1 MFIILF
7 IVILAALVF
16 VHELGHFLAA
26 KISGIRADEFAL
38 GFPPRLFSFKW
49 GETVYA
55 LNLIPFGGYVK
66 IFGED
71 PNDESIAGPDKE
83 RSFVHK
89 PKSIQAFVLVAGILG
104 NIIFAWLLLSLGF
117 MIGMPVP
124 KDYSDTAKVQ
134 NAKITITLVSAGSP
148 AEKAGIKVGDVVTK
162 LSAASD
168 TVATADI
175 ETYQNFIAQHPQQEI
190 TVSYIRNNEAH
201 DLTVVPKEGIV
212 SGRPAIGVAF
222 ELLGT
227 LKLSFFSAF
236 IEGAKLTWVVIQG
249 TAIGLYQFLL
259 QIVTG
264 HANFSQVSG
273 PVGIAGL
280 VGDAGRLGLVYL
292 LSFTAFISVNL
303 AIINL
308 IPFPALDGGRLL
320 FVLIEKIKGS
330 PITPRIANAFNGI
343 GLALLLL
350 LMAIVTFHDLLKI
363 FY

>member
-49 GETVYA
+49 GETVYS

-71 PNDESIAGPDKE
+71 PNDESIAGPDKT

-89 PKSIQAFVLVAGILG
+89 PKSIQAFVLVAGIVG
-104 NIIFAWLLLSLGF
+104 NILFAWLLLSLGF

-134 NAKITITLVSAGSP
+134 NPKITITLVSADSP
-148 AEKAGIKVGDVVTK
+148 AEKAGVKVGDVVTK
-162 LSAASD
+162 LSTASD
-168 TVATADI
+168 TVATTDI
-175 ETYQNFIAQHPQQEI
+175 TAYQNFIAQHPQQEI
-190 TVSYIRNNEAH
+190 KVSYIRNNEPH
-201 DLTVVPKEGIV
+201 ELTVVPQEGIV

-236 IEGAKLTWVVIQG
+236 IEGAKLTWVVIQA

-264 HANFSQVSG
+264 QANFSQVSG

-303 AIINL
+303 ALINL